1 MVDKPDPPTKAVAAD
16 TQMMQD
22 EAGDGTQ
29 TDDAALAVSD
39 MTQTH
44 IQPDAADATQKEEDA
59 AEDSTQ
65 TFAEYT
71 LPSSS
76 SCRCHAGHGVAA
88 AG

>member
-1 MVDKPDPPTKAVAAD
+1 
-16 TQMMQD
+16 MQD

-29 TDDAALAVSD
+29 TDEAALAVSD

-44 IQPDAADATQKEEDA
+44 MQADAADATQTEEDA

-65 TFAEYT
+65 TFPEYT

-76 SCRCHAGHGVAA
+76 SCRCHAGRRVAA

>member
-1 MVDKPDPPTKAVAAD
+1 
-16 TQMMQD
+16 MQD

-44 IQPDAADATQKEEDA
+44 MQPDAADATQTEEDA

-65 TFAEYT
+65 TLAE
-71 LPSSS
+71 
-76 SCRCHAGHGVAA
+76 
-88 AG
+88 